1 MNENELQNREVAEIE
16 ELLEDQELNESREI
30 SKILN
35 NGTEIKAAPQDGD
48 LKKLKR
54 LRPAGEIDYLSKS
67 KADLLLTTVKSLKHK
82 VAILIMM
89 DCGLRV
95 SECVTLQLKNFDFR
109 KKVVNVKSLKKR
121 GEHVVRQIPLSAR
134 LMEQLAEYLKQLK
147 PQDENHLL
155 FPGLDG
161 SKPIT
166 RKAMNRMC
174 ERLRDKN
181 PAFATLHPHALRH
194 TFATNLLANGAE
206 LHDVKTMLGHTS
218 YNTTLIYN
226 HTPLEIL
233 RKNIDDATAAKH
245 GFFKKIYI
253 KLFQKPMPSIIS
265 FSANPSNYIVGRD
278 VELEKMIDNLN
289 KNVNTILLGGI
300 GVGKSHLMK
309 QLDFAD
315 KKILKVDELTN
326 LKLTFLNLLLYLLDN
341 DKEAV
346 KQLLYADYDRQK
358 LQTKLQRDSVHTLI
372 GEIIAITAKHEYIL
386 MIDNVDGITAKGMK
400 AVELLKDHF
409 VIITTAREIPVSKA
423 NFLWNFEK
431 VDVQNLNRSSA
442 LELIHRLSYDMEVE
456 DFELYRNHIYD
467 QSNGNPRVI
476 FELVDRYRKEIV
488 ITDEVV
494 RGVRHIGGL
503 PEWDMSFLIVLLLA
517 GVAVMRYTSR
527 EIGGTNLRFI
537 GGMALVL
544 LMLSR
549 FVLSKVKRKFI

>member
-1 MNENELQNREVAEIE
+1 MNEFKSQNEENSEVE
-16 ELLEDQELNESREI
+16 ELLEDQELAESKQIFEKLHETTQ
-30 SKILN
+30 SA
-35 NGTEIKAAPQDGD
+35 TV
-48 LKKLKR
+48 KKM
-54 LRPAGEIDYLSKS
+54 RPAGEIDYLSKS
-67 KADLLLTTVKSLKHK
+67 KSDLLLTTVKSLKHK

-95 SECVTLQLKNFDFR
+95 SECVTLQLKNFDFK

-121 GEHVVRQIPLSAR
+121 GETVIRQIPLSAR
-134 LMEQLAEYLKQLK
+134 LIEQLAEYLKVLK
-147 PQDENHLL
+147 PKSDEDYLL
-155 FPGLDG
+155 PGLDG
-161 SKPIT
+161 KKPMT

-181 PAFATLHPHALRH
+181 PAFSNLHPHALRH

-233 RKNIDDATAAKH
+233 RKNIDDATEKKH
-245 GFFKKIYI
+245 GLLKKLWF

-278 VELEKMIDNLN
+278 AELEKLIDNLN
-289 KNVNTILLGGI
+289 KNINTILLGGI
-300 GVGKSHLMK
+300 GVGKSHLLK
-309 QLDFAD
+309 QLDYAD
-315 KKILKVDELTN
+315 RKILKIDELTN

-341 DKEAV
+341 DKESV
-346 KQLLYADYDRQK
+346 KQLLYADYDRNK
-358 LQTKLQRDSVHTLI
+358 LQTKLQRDSVQTLI
-372 GEIIAITAKHEYIL
+372 GEIVAITEKHEYIL

-409 VIITTAREIPVSKA
+409 VIVTTAREIPVSKA

-431 VDVQNLNRSSA
+431 VEVQNLSRSCS

-476 FELVDRYRKEIV
+476 FELVDRYRKEVVLTDDV
-488 ITDEVV
+488 I
-494 RGVRHIGGL
+494 RGVRHIGGI
-503 PEWDMSFLIVLLLA
+503 PEWDMSFIVVLLLA

-537 GGMALVL
+537 GGMAMVL